1 MSTDYQ
7 QAREA
12 LGARLRELRTET
24 GLNGKEFAER
34 LGWQRSKVSR
44 LENGKQTA
52 ADTDIEAWTRAAESP
67 GAVDELTH
75 ALRRLR
81 RLETA
86 SRSWRRQLAAGHRA
100 VQEGHAVQE
109 AQAETIHIFE
119 SGVIPGIFQTP
130 DYARGVLTDVSN
142 RLDTPRDIE
151 EGVRARMKRQ
161 EAVFEPGHHFH
172 VLVWEAALHV
182 ARCSPEAM
190 AAQLNRLSGF
200 IGLDTV
206 TLGIIPLG
214 ARTPFSPK
222 HGFWIIDERLVV
234 ADTWNAEVW
243 LDAPDDVALYRKM
256 WDLMQES
263 AVFDHQAHRL
273 IARARAALTLK

>member
-34 LGWQRSKVSR
+34 LSWQRSKVSR

-52 ADTDIEAWTRAAESP
+52 TEADVVAWAH
-67 GAVDELTH
+67 GAGQPNVVDELKRS
-75 ALRRLR
+75 LRG
-81 RLETA
+81 LETA
-86 SRSWRRQLAAGHRA
+86 YRSWKRQLAAGHRA
-100 VQEGHAVQE
+100 VQEGHVVQE
-109 AQAETIHIFE
+109 AQAETIHLFE
-119 SGVIPGIFQTP
+119 SGIIPGVFQTP
-130 DYARGVLTDVSN
+130 EYARGVLTDVST
-142 RLDTPRDIE
+142 RLGTPRDIE

-161 EAVFEPGHHFH
+161 EALYEPGHHFH
-172 VLVWEAALHV
+172 ALIWEGALHV
-182 ARCSPEAM
+182 VRCAPEAM
-190 AAQLNRLSGF
+190 AAQLDRLGSL

-206 TLGIIPLG
+206 TLGVVPFG

-222 HGFWIIDERLVV
+222 HGFWIIDERLVI
-234 ADTWNAEVW
+234 ADTWNAELW
-243 LDAPDDVALYRKM
+243 LDAADDVAFYRKV
-256 WDLMQES
+256 WDLMRES

-273 IARARAALTLK
+273 IVRARAQFNLA